1 MPVNS
6 FENYPMSWKPQK
18 SQLERPYYLSL
29 ASLLEKDIQSGILKE
44 NTKLPPQREL
54 ADFLD
59 LNLSTITRAY
69 KLCEL
74 KGLLYAV
81 TGRGT
86 FVSSGIHAQDTFLD
100 QNFPAIEMGMNKPL

>member
-6 FENYPMSWKPQK
+6 FENYPMSWKPSK
-18 SQLERPYYLSL
+18 SALSKPYYLSI
-29 ASLLEKDIQSGILKE
+29 ASLLEADILSGALKAH
-44 NTKLPPQREL
+44 TKLPPQREL

-81 TGRGT
+81 TGNGT
-86 FVSSGIHAQDTFLD
+86 FVSPASPPRTPSWSAQG
-100 QNFPAIEMGMNKPL
+100 P

>member
-18 SQLERPYYLSL
+18 TDLEKPYYLSI
-29 ASLLEKDIQSGILKE
+29 AARLEKDIFSGLLPE

-59 LNLSTITRAY
+59 LNLSTITKAY

-81 TGRGT
+81 T
-86 FVSSGIHAQDTFLD
+86 
-100 QNFPAIEMGMNKPL
+100 